1 MRIAVIARA
10 QDMSSYY
17 RAYEPVEALG
27 RRGHS
32 SVITAGDGAPTA
44 GTFDCDVALISR
56 WIGKG
61 TEQLVRQLRRAGVAV
76 VWQIDDAAEQSTFVR
91 RTPQRTREL
100 TMQVLAMLRLAD
112 VIVTTT
118 EPLLA
123 HFERRTSTP
132 IHVVDN
138 YLGPQFGGNIARDPH
153 PGLVLGWAAWV
164 DHQADWRVLGLQKA
178 VIRLLDAHPEIH
190 VESLGPIDLRLP
202 PARYTQTPPVRFEH
216 LAPRLARFDIGIA
229 PIANTRFNAGRSNI
243 KVKEYAALGIP
254 WLASPIGPYEGLG
267 EEQGGRLVADDRW
280 YEELD
285 AIVRDEDA
293 RRKLARRG
301 RAWAHTQ
308 TIDRNTEPWEEAF
321 HHAIERARHRR
332 SGAA

>member
-27 RRGHS
+27 RRGHG
-32 SVITAGDGAPTA
+32 SVITTGDGAPAA
-44 GTFDCDVALISR
+44 GTFECDVALISR

-91 RTPQRTREL
+91 RTPQRTREM

-112 VIVTTT
+112 VVITTT
-118 EPLLA
+118 EPLRA
-123 HFERRTSTP
+123 HYSTRTSTP

-138 YLGPQFGGNIARDPH
+138 YLGRQFSGPVARDPK
-153 PGLVLGWAAWV
+153 PGLVIGWAAWM
-164 DHQADWRVLGLQKA
+164 DHQADWRVLGLQKT
-178 VIRLLDAHPEIH
+178 VTRLLDQHPGLH

-202 PARYTQTPPVRFEH
+202 PARYTRTPPVKFEY
-216 LAPRLARFDIGIA
+216 LARRLARFDIGIA
-229 PIANTRFNAGRSNI
+229 PIANTRFNAGRSSI
-243 KVKEYAALGIP
+243 KAKEYAALGIP
-254 WLASPIGPYEGLG
+254 WLASPIGPYVGLG
-267 EEQGGRLVADDRW
+267 ENQGGRLVADDRW
-280 YEELD
+280 FEELD
-285 AIVRDEDA
+285 ALVRDDEG
-293 RRKLARRG
+293 RRTLAKRG
-301 RAWAHTQ
+301 RTWANTQ
-308 TIDRNTEPWEEAF
+308 MIERNTGPWEEAF

>member
-1 MRIAVIARA
+1 MRIAVLARA
-10 QDMSSYY
+10 RDMSSYY

-27 RRGHS
+27 RRGHGS
-32 SVITAGDGAPTA
+32 IVIADDRPPPAA
-44 GTFDCDVALISR
+44 VFDCDVALISR
-56 WIGKG
+56 WLGKG
-61 TEQLVRQLRRAGVAV
+61 TEQFVRQLRRAGVAV
-76 VWQIDDAAEQSTFVR
+76 VWQIDDAVEQSTFVR

-100 TMQVLAMLRLAD
+100 TMQVVAMLRLVD
-112 VIVTTT
+112 VVVTTT

-123 HFERRTSTP
+123 HFGARTSTP
-132 IHVVDN
+132 IHVVQN
-138 YLGPQFGGNIARDPH
+138 YLGPQFSDKLQGDPH
-153 PGLVLGWAAWV
+153 PGLVLGWAAWM
-164 DHQADWRVLGLQKA
+164 DHQADWRALSLQKTLT
-178 VIRLLDAHPEIH
+178 RLLGDHPELH
-190 VESLGPIDLRLP
+190 VESLGPLDLRLP
-202 PARYTQTPPVRFEH
+202 PARYTQTPPVKFEY
-216 LAPRLARFDIGIA
+216 LARRLARFDVAIA

-285 AIVRDEDA
+285 AIVRDDGA
-293 RRKLARRG
+293 RRTLAKRG
-301 RAWAHTQ
+301 RAWANTQ
-308 TIDRNTEPWEEAF
+308 TIDRNTGPWEEAF

>member
-10 QDMSSYY
+10 RDMSSYY
-17 RAYEPVEALG
+17 RAYEPVEALT
-27 RRGHS
+27 RRGHGA
-32 SVITAGDGAPTA
+32 VVTPGDGAPAA

-76 VWQIDDAAEQSTFVR
+76 VWQIDDAVEQSTFVR

-112 VIVTTT
+112 VVITTT
-118 EPLLA
+118 ESLRA
-123 HFERRTSTP
+123 HFGRRTSVP

-138 YLGPQFGGNIARDPH
+138 YLGPQFGGPVARGRRD
-153 PGLVLGWAAWV
+153 GLTVGWAGWV
-164 DHQADWRVLGLQKA
+164 DHQADWRALGLQRA
-178 VIRLLDAHPEIH
+178 FARLLDEHPGLH

-202 PARYTQTPPVRFEH
+202 PARYTRTPPVKFEY
-216 LAPRLARFDIGIA
+216 LARRLASFDVGIA
-229 PIANTRFNAGRSNI
+229 PIARTRFNAGRSSI
-243 KVKEYAALGIP
+243 KLKEYAALGIP
-254 WLASPIGPYEGLG
+254 WLASPIGPYAGLG

-285 AIVRDEDA
+285 AVVRDADA
-293 RRKLARRG
+293 RRTLAKRG
-301 RAWAHTQ
+301 RAWANTQ
-308 TIDRNTEPWEEAF
+308 TIDRNTGPWEEAF
-321 HHAIERARHRR
+321 HHAIERAGQRR
-332 SGAA
+332 SGVA